1 VKRQRCFGTEVEAA
15 SIAAAQIRTLI
26 ESLSRCQ
33 LMFDCDIVTE
43 KERTRCPDD
52 SDPAYSVLARSLIP
66 RRDNVAATTAILQ
79 ERLSKTE
86 VLTSTGIR
94 SVPDQL
100 LLHELQ
106 RADVLKGQAT
116 ALSWLAASGLAQ
128 RRRLRM
134 ASSTSARACL
144 ASRASSSAAC
154 ARNSTAVSLS
164 SAATIRD
171 WASFKAMA
179 ASCSLQSASLII
191 SSRARSAPFSLSTA
205 LSHNDWARASVS
217 RA

>member
-1 VKRQRCFGTEVEAA
+1 MGTSPSAALACLIGITLAASEAKLGPSVQLVLNQNRRRNKVKRQRCFGTEVEAA

-86 VLTSTGIR
+86 VLTSTGIS

-100 LLHELQ
+100 LP
-106 RADVLKGQAT
+106 A
-116 ALSWLAASGLAQ
+116 
-128 RRRLRM
+128 
-134 ASSTSARACL
+134 
-144 ASRASSSAAC
+144 
-154 ARNSTAVSLS
+154 
-164 SAATIRD
+164 
-171 WASFKAMA
+171 
-179 ASCSLQSASLII
+179 
-191 SSRARSAPFSLSTA
+191 
-205 LSHNDWARASVS
+205 
-217 RA
+217 